1 MAQFP
6 SSDEDAEEGTG
17 LDGRQRARRRAFSI
31 AARGEPLYWRG
42 IYAESPRWQPYLIK
56 GVFPD
61 AIRGSFLHFQFAK
74 RDGTFGSRIHT
85 IDLDDQRIVWRH
97 APSTLDGLSEST
109 PCAFLFLTKDLKEL
123 APGLHEDGHY
133 LGIRDG
139 GTGGRGQ
146 WPNGAGARVE
156 ALALKLA
163 EMCTSRQL
171 LNLGREEQELLASLR
186 RHAVANGNRFPSRG
200 GRTVKPMR

>member
-6 SSDEDAEEGTG
+6 YYDEDDAQGTG
-17 LDGRQRARRRAFSI
+17 LDGRQHAKRRAFSVS
-31 AARGEPLYWRG
+31 ALADPLYWRG
-42 IYAESPRWQPYLIK
+42 LHDEAPRWQPYLIK

-74 RDGTFGSRIHT
+74 RDGTFGSRVHT
-85 IDLDDQRIVWRH
+85 IDLDDQRLVWRH

-109 PCAFLFLTKDLKEL
+109 PCAFLFLTKELKEL
-123 APGLHEDGHY
+123 APGLYDDGHY

-146 WPNGAGARVE
+146 WPHGADVRVE
-156 ALALKLA
+156 ELALKLA
-163 EMCTSRQL
+163 AMCTSRQL
-171 LNLGREEQELLASLR
+171 LNLGRDEQTLLASLR
-186 RHAVANGNRFPSRG
+186 KRAVANGNRFQSRSA
-200 GRTVKPMR
+200 RPLKPL